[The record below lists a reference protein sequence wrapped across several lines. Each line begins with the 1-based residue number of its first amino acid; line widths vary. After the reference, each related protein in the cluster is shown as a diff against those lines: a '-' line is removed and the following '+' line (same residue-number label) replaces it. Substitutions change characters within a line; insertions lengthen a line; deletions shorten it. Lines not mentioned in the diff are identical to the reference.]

1 MLKQSQY
8 LIPTLR
14 EVPSDAEIA
23 SHKLLLRA
31 GLARQLAS
39 GIYSYLPLGLRVIQ
53 KIQAIVREEMNRA
66 GAQEILMPA
75 MQPAELWEESGR
87 WEAYGPEL
95 VRLKDRHERRFAL
108 GPTHEEVI
116 SSLVRD
122 DVNSYKKLP
131 INLYQIQTK
140 FRDEV
145 RPRFGLI
152 RCREFIMKDAY
163 SFDTSWEGLNKSFE
177 AMFDAYTRIF
187 TRIGLNFRA
196 VEADAGSI
204 GGTGTYEFMALC
216 DIGEDTIAYST
227 EGTYAANLEKAEV
240 VYKPSDKPKQD
251 VPAMEKIHTPS
262 VRTIEQLQASLGT
275 DSAQIVKSLL
285 YRVDDKLVMALVR
298 GDHELNEVKLKNLF
312 DAVDIRLAS
321 DEEIRS
327 LTGAPAG
334 FVGPFGLD
342 PQKVEIVAD
351 NYVQDVT
358 DGVAGANE
366 ADYHYQHVV
375 PGRDFTV
382 ARYADLRNI
391 KEGDDCPRGGG
402 KIAFAR
408 GIEVG
413 HVFKLGTKYSK
424 PLGVTFLDENGRSQE
439 MVMGCYGIG
448 ISRIA
453 AAVIEQ
459 YHDENGI
466 IWPVSI
472 APFHV
477 HVIPINAK
485 VDEQRLTSERITDAL
500 TAAGVEVLYD
510 DRPER
515 AGVKF
520 KDADLI
526 GLPLRITVSDK
537 AQEGLVEVRVRCTG
551 ETHEVE
557 IEKLA
562 AFVQEHLAKLGES
575 ATTFARSRQE

>member
-1 MLKQSQY
+1 MKQSQY

-14 EVPSDAEIA
+14 EVPADAEIA
-23 SHKLLLRA
+23 SHKLLIRA

-39 GIYSYLPLGLRVIQ
+39 GIYSYLPLGLKVIQ
-53 KIQAIVREEMNRA
+53 KIQTIVREEMNRA
-66 GAQEILMPA
+66 GAQEVLLPA

-116 SSLVRD
+116 SCLVRD
-122 DVNSYKKLP
+122 EVNSYKKLP
-131 INLYQIQTK
+131 LNLYQIQTK

-163 SFDTSWEGLNKSFE
+163 SFDTSWEGLDKSFQ

-216 DIGEDTIAYST
+216 DIGEDTIAYAT

-240 VYKPSDKPKQD
+240 VYKPSDKPTGE
-251 VPAMEKIHTPS
+251 VPPLEKIHTPGA
-262 VRTIEQLQASLGT
+262 RTIEQLQQSLGIAA
-275 DSAQIVKSLL
+275 SQIVKSLL
-285 YRVDDKLVMALVR
+285 YRVDEKLVMVLVR
-298 GDHELNEVKLKNLF
+298 GDHELNEVKLKNLY
-312 DAVDIRLAS
+312 DAVEVRLAS
-321 DEEIRS
+321 EAEIRG

-334 FVGPFGLD
+334 FIGPVGLD
-342 PQKVEIVAD
+342 PQAVEIVAD
-351 NYVQDVT
+351 NYLQDVT
-358 DGVAGANE
+358 DGVTGANE
-366 ADYHYQHVV
+366 QDYHYRHVV
-375 PGRDFTV
+375 PGRDFAV
-382 ARYADLRNI
+382 SRYADLRNI
-391 KEGDDCPRGGG
+391 MEGDDCPRGGG

-424 PLGVTFLDENGRSQE
+424 PLGVTFLDENGRAQE

-448 ISRIA
+448 ISRIV

-459 YHDENGI
+459 HHDENGI
-466 IWPVSI
+466 IWPVSV

-485 VDEQRLTSERITDAL
+485 LEEQRAVSERISEML
-500 TAAGVEVLYD
+500 TAAGLEVLYD

-537 AQEGLVEVRVRCTG
+537 AQEGVVEVRVRRTG
-551 ETHEVE
+551 ETHEV
-557 IEKLA
+557 KLDQLVP
-562 AFVQEHLAKLGES
+562 FVQEWLAKLDET
-575 ATTFARSRQE
+575 AIEFARSRQE

>member
-1 MLKQSQY
+1 MLKQSQL

-14 EVPSDAEIA
+14 EVPADAEIA
-23 SHKLLLRA
+23 SHKLLLRS

-39 GIYSYLPLGLRVIQ
+39 GIYTYLPLALRVIQ
-53 KIQAIVREEMNRA
+53 KIQTIVREEMNRA

-75 MQPAELWEESGR
+75 MQPAELWQQSGR

-95 VRLKDRHERRFAL
+95 VRLNDRHDRSFAL

-116 SSLVRD
+116 TSLVRD
-122 DVNSYKKLP
+122 EVNSYKKLP
-131 INLYQIQTK
+131 LNLYQIQTK

-163 SFDTSWEGLNKSFE
+163 SFDTTQEGLDKSFQ

-187 TRIGLNFRA
+187 TRVGLNFRA

-216 DIGEDTIAYST
+216 EIGEDTIAYAT
-227 EGTYAANLEKAEV
+227 EGDYAANIEKAEV
-240 VYKPSDKPKQD
+240 VYRKTEQAAPVN
-251 VPAMEKIHTPS
+251 VPPMEKIHTPGA
-262 VRTIEQLQASLGT
+262 RTIEQLTQSLGV
-275 DSAQIVKSLL
+275 DASAIIKTLV
-285 YRVDDKLVMALVR
+285 YRVDDKLVVALVR
-298 GDHELNEVKLKNLF
+298 GDHELNEVKLKNLY
-312 DAVDIRLAS
+312 DATHVRMANDA
-321 DEEIRS
+321 EIRE

-334 FVGPFGLD
+334 FVGPVGLNGKD
-342 PQKVEIVAD
+342 VELIAD

-358 DGVAGANE
+358 DGVVGANE
-366 ADYHYQHVV
+366 TDYHLTHVV

-382 ARYADLRNI
+382 SRYADLRNI
-391 KEGDDCPRGGG
+391 VEGDECPRGGG

-408 GIEVG
+408 GVEVG

-424 PLGVTFLDENGRSQE
+424 AMGATFLDENGREQP
-439 MVMGCYGIG
+439 MIMGCYGIG
-448 ISRIA
+448 ISRTL

-459 YHDENGI
+459 HNDENGI
-466 IWPVSI
+466 IWPVAV

-485 VDEQRLTSERITDAL
+485 VDEQRLASEQITEAL
-500 TAAGVEVLYD
+500 TQEGIEVLYD

-537 AQEGLVEVRVRCTG
+537 AQEGLVEVRVRRTG

-557 IEKLA
+557 IGKLPE
-562 AFVQEHLAKLGES
+562 FVKSMLDELNRKETAPVRHV
-575 ATTFARSRQE
+575 

>member
-31 GLARQLAS
+31 GMVRQLAS
-39 GIYSYLPLGLRVIQ
+39 GIYTYLPLAMRSLQ

-66 GAQEILMPA
+66 GAQECLMPT
-75 MQPAELWEESGR
+75 MQPAELWQQSGR

-95 VRLKDRHERRFAL
+95 VRLDDRHNRPFAL
-108 GPTHEEVI
+108 GPTHEEVVT
-116 SSLVRD
+116 SLVRD

-163 SFDTSWEGLNKSFE
+163 SFDTSQEGLDKSFQ
-177 AMFDAYTRIF
+177 AMYDAYTRIF
-187 TRIGLNFRA
+187 TRVGLNFRA

-216 DIGEDTIAYST
+216 DIGEDTVAYST
-227 EGTYAANLEKAEV
+227 DGNYAANLEKAEV
-240 VYKPSDKPKQD
+240 VYKGAPQTDTL
-251 VPAMEKIHTPS
+251 VPAMEKVHTPNI
-262 VRTIEQLQASLGT
+262 RTIDQLAEALGVE
-275 DSAQIVKSLL
+275 AKNIIKSMVV
-285 YRVDDKLVMALVR
+285 RVDDKLVVVLLR
-298 GDHELNEVKLKNLF
+298 GDHELNEVKVKNLF
-312 DAVDIRLAS
+312 DAVNVSLAN
-321 DEEIRS
+321 DEEIRN

-334 FVGPFGLD
+334 FVGPVGLGE
-342 PQKVEIVAD
+342 KVEVIAD
-351 NYVQDVT
+351 NFVQDVI
-358 DGVAGANE
+358 DGVVGANE
-366 ADYHYQHVV
+366 IDYHLIHVK
-375 PGRDFTV
+375 PGRDFQVKT
-382 ARYADLRNI
+382 YTDLRNI
-391 KEGDDCPRGGG
+391 IEGDDSPRGGG

-408 GIEVG
+408 GVEVG

-424 PLGVTFLDENGRSQE
+424 AMGANYLDENGRSQT
-439 MVMGCYGIG
+439 MIMGCYGIG
-448 ISRIA
+448 ISRTL
-453 AAVIEQ
+453 AAVLEQ
-459 YHDENGI
+459 NNDENGI
-466 IWPVSI
+466 IWPASV

-477 HVIPINAK
+477 HVIPVNVK
-485 VDEQRLTSERITDAL
+485 VDEQRAVSEQITDTL
-500 TAAGVEVLYD
+500 LAAGIEVLYD

-537 AQEGLVEVRVRCTG
+537 VQEGIVEVRVRRTG
-551 ETHEVE
+551 EAHEVA
-557 IEKLA
+557 LDQLT
-562 AFVQEHLAKLGES
+562 AFVQEQLTRL
-575 ATTFARSRQE
+575 